1 MKRIRKYR
9 QSGRH
14 SSFPKQLLLMGSL
27 CFLFT
32 TAGTQRAQAQW
43 VVVDPAHIAE
53 SVLNGLRLVDQIK
66 NQVQQIRNEVEML
79 KKLPSPPWRQIQ
91 ALTQQLD
98 NLMRQG
104 EAVAYSTNN
113 LLSQF
118 GIKFP
123 GFQAYINWSTEQRRQ
138 FEATLDTY
146 RNVLLSLRQQ
156 GQHFAQSQAELQAI
170 KNRMGSVT
178 GQTAAIEMS
187 STLEAFSAEELVLI
201 RQLLAAQT
209 NALVVQASYGVSR
222 DAQIT
227 ASREMMYKA
236 TAAQPR
242 LVGNAYTG
250 F

>member
-14 SSFPKQLLLMGSL
+14 SSFPKQLLLIGSL

-104 EAVAYSTNN
+104 EAVAYSTDN

-118 GIKFP
+118 GI
-123 GFQAYINWSTEQRRQ
+123 
-138 FEATLDTY
+138 
-146 RNVLLSLRQQ
+146 
-156 GQHFAQSQAELQAI
+156 
-170 KNRMGSVT
+170 
-178 GQTAAIEMS
+178 
-187 STLEAFSAEELVLI
+187 
-201 RQLLAAQT
+201 
-209 NALVVQASYGVSR
+209 
-222 DAQIT
+222 
-227 ASREMMYKA
+227 
-236 TAAQPR
+236 
-242 LVGNAYTG
+242 
-250 F
+250 